1 MKKITVS
8 IKRYLGEIKA
18 KKLIG
23 IALGLMLSG
32 YILTGFVVWITN
44 QKIEKTLTTNL
55 QDQLGQFVRLTE
67 RRMVFF
73 EQLLQGNAL
82 LLKSA
87 NPSLADFTDLC
98 KDDAG
103 LALEHGADY
112 LAFIPA
118 NRNKSEAGAP
128 TPQSAVF
135 QQGVICQLSNL
146 AVENLR
152 VDWADGS
159 SLHKALEAAQNTNSV
174 VMVEAGKGALP
185 DKYLVSRGF
194 YFVYPAVRSIPSSNS
209 VGRRDE
215 MLGWMVLVSRYG
227 HLKQII
233 QDDYEPNVGFTIL
246 TGSADPSGKAGKS
259 EPAEP
264 FVMIN
269 RDAGKPDSQGGMS
282 RQQLQARQSVEFG
295 GQPWVYEAVYANDF
309 WFRDLHHAV
318 TVIEWAGLLLSTML
332 GMIIMLLGGR
342 FGAIEAFI
350 NSLKKRLTDSEQFSK
365 DIVTSLAE
373 GVYLTDLE
381 GKITF
386 VNPEAARLLGY
397 EPKELLGA
405 WDHAL
410 FHDCS
415 QGEHETEQGRCGL
428 MIQALRGD
436 TVRSELENFRKKD
449 GTLMPVSLMAS
460 PVYRA
465 YKLSGMLV
473 SFRDITG
480 ERLAK
485 SEIWWRA
492 NFDALTGLPN
502 RNLFFDRL
510 KIDMGRT
517 IRDGQ
522 MLGLLFIDLDGFK
535 AVNDS
540 RGHEVGD
547 QLLVQVASRIA
558 SCLRESDTV
567 SRLGGDEFTVILA
580 RQIDPLDI
588 QRVAE
593 KIRMRLFE
601 PIALSDGYVAQIS
614 CSIGVALCP
623 QDTTNLDE
631 LLVHADNAMYE
642 SKRLGRNRIS
652 FSSEHIRQ
660 TAEFRQMVI
669 SDLRKAIDLGQLSFE
684 LQPILRVADK
694 KITKAELLARWHHHE
709 RGMIPP
715 DEFINVAEKSGA
727 IIELGELIFRQ
738 ALEWLSQHRRDLPS
752 GFQLGIN
759 VSPIQFQ
766 VNPNK
771 ADTWLDSLRKAE
783 IPPEMICIEMTESA
797 LLVNHAHTLANLD
810 TLRSA
815 GVAVALD
822 DFGSGY
828 ASLANLRH
836 FSIDVLKIDRQFVTP
851 MTEQPEERVISEGM
865 INLAHRLGITVV
877 AEGVE
882 TIEQF
887 ELLAQ
892 MGCEFVQGYWV
903 SRPVSP
909 VQFLNTMA
917 DSGWTVV

>member
-1 MKKITVS
+1 MNNPFSRMANYFKG
-8 IKRYLGEIKA
+8 IKSKQ
-18 KKLIG
+18 LIWIA
-23 IALGLMLSG
+23 IALTLAG
-32 YILTGFVVWITN
+32 YLLTGLVVWATN
-44 QKIEKTLTTNL
+44 RHIEHTLTVNL

-67 RRMVFF
+67 RRFAYF

-82 LLKSA
+82 LVRSA
-87 NPSLADFTDLC
+87 RPTTAEFADVC
-98 KDDAG
+98 RDDAIT
-103 LALEHGADY
+103 AQKNGADY
-112 LAFIPA
+112 LLFVSASSPEPDGLTLPSRVSGEICNLTNQTVEHFSVDWSNLEPVRQALGDSRA
-118 NRNKSEAGAP
+118 NRRIVLVE
-128 TPQSAVF
+128 SAAE
-135 QQGVICQLSNL
+135 I
-146 AVENLR
+146 
-152 VDWADGS
+152 
-159 SLHKALEAAQNTNSV
+159 
-174 VMVEAGKGALP
+174 LP
-185 DKYLVSRGF
+185 AKYMVSRGF
-194 YFVYPAVRSIPSSNS
+194 YFFYPVFASAGKAAQRADQS
-209 VGRRDE
+209 DQ
-215 MLGWMVLVSRYG
+215 LGWIILVSRYG
-227 HLKQII
+227 HLKQIV
-233 QDDYEPNVGFTIL
+233 QDDYEPNIGFTIFKDL
-246 TGSADPSGKAGKS
+246 PANRATQEDIISVSRDTPKTGGNAKNSGVNQISAK
-259 EPAEP
+259 
-264 FVMIN
+264 
-269 RDAGKPDSQGGMS
+269 
-282 RQQLQARQSVEFG
+282 QSIEFG
-295 GQPWVYEAVYANDF
+295 GQPWNYEAVYANDF
-309 WFRDLHHAV
+309 WFQDLRQAV
-318 TVIEWAGLLLSTML
+318 FAIEGAGVVLSTL
-332 GMIIMLLGGR
+332 IGFVVLLLGGR
-342 FGAIEAFI
+342 FGAIESFI
-350 NSLKKRLTDSEQFSK
+350 NSLKKRLTDSEQFSR

-397 EPKELLGA
+397 DPKEMLGVT
-405 WDHAL
+405 DHRL

-415 QGEHETEQGRCGL
+415 KGEREIDESRCGL
-428 MIQALRGD
+428 MTQVLRGD
-436 TVRSELENFRKKD
+436 TVRTEVENFRKKD
-449 GTLMPVSLMAS
+449 GSLMPVSLMAS

-510 KIDMGRT
+510 KVDIGRT
-517 IRDGQ
+517 VRDGH

-547 QLLVQVASRIA
+547 QLLVQVANRI
-558 SCLRESDTV
+558 STCLRESDTV

-593 KIRMRLFE
+593 KIRMKLFE
-601 PIALSDGYVAQIS
+601 PIKLNDGYIAQIS
-614 CSIGVALCP
+614 CSIGIALCP
-623 QDTTNLDE
+623 QDTTDMDE
-631 LLVHADNAMYE
+631 LLVNADNAMYE

-660 TAEFRQMVI
+660 AAEFRQMVI
-669 SDLRKAIDLGQLSFE
+669 SDLRKAIDHDQLSFE
-684 LQPILRVADK
+684 VQPILRVSDK
-694 KITKAELLARWHHHE
+694 KIVKAELLARWNHHE

-715 DEFINVAEKSGA
+715 DEFIAVAEKSGA
-727 IIELGELIFRQ
+727 IIELGDLIFRQ
-738 ALEWLSQHRRDLPS
+738 ALDWLKSHQHRLPS

-771 ADTWLDSLRKAE
+771 ADAWLENLRQAN
-783 IPPEMICIEMTESA
+783 ILPEMICIEMTESA
-797 LLVNHAHTLANLD
+797 LLFNHSNTMANLD
-810 TLRSA
+810 TLRDA

-836 FSIDVLKIDRQFVTP
+836 FSIDFLKIDRQFIAP
-851 MTEQPEERVISEGM
+851 MTDQPEERAITEGM

-882 TIEQF
+882 TPEQF

-903 SRPVSP
+903 SRPVP
-909 VQFLNTMA
+909 PDRFLANMDKT
-917 DSGWTVV
+917 GWTVV